1 MSSVGINGSDPLLKI
16 TVSGKAGS
24 GTSTLVEGL
33 CERNGWSFMNGGI
46 IFRTEAEK
54 RQMDLASFG
63 ELCKQDLSV
72 DRGLDQALKGFILD
86 EEGPEVVESRLAGW
100 WSHQLKMDGIR
111 LWLEVSLEERARR
124 VVAREGGSIELKIL
138 EIEAREHLDLQRF
151 MELYNLDPS
160 DPTPYTNILN
170 TDTMSIEEVL
180 AAVCNIIDGDG

>member
-1 MSSVGINGSDPLLKI
+1 LSRI

-24 GTSTLVEGL
+24 GTSTLVKGL
-33 CERNGWSFMNGGI
+33 CEHYGWSFMNGGI
-46 IFRTEAEK
+46 IFRNEAEQ
-54 RQMDLASFG
+54 REMDLVSFG

-72 DRGLDQALKGFILD
+72 DRVLD
-86 EEGPEVVESRLAGW
+86 EKLKSFISDENGPEVVESRLAGW
-100 WSHQLKMDGIR
+100 WSHQLNMRGIR

-124 VVAREGGSIELKIL
+124 VVDREGGSLEQRIG
-138 EIEAREHLDLQRF
+138 EIEAREELDLQRF

-180 AAVCNIIDGDG
+180 AEVCNIIEGDE